1 MTVFPGIMPL
11 LNRAFLAVLFTCM
24 SACASNSTTSDNE
37 KDSPGI
43 SYLAKTDIDTV
54 TDVHIQQSLDF
65 LRALAEKL
73 YRRNP
78 IYCKRT
84 NRTIDQCVARIF
96 DTNRRW
102 KYDELQGKRGTSA
115 IELAFDDSY
124 THDRVLAF
132 IIGLK
137 AMINAAYNNKTEFFV
152 YDELEPQKLYN
163 SARNIEIAV
172 WRLSNRRNPQGEL
185 YLLSNAPTTNPP
197 NLSFERLFGKLIA
210 TQDMMARVIELRT
223 GRRIKNIIQTLAGA
237 IFLPI

>member
-1 MTVFPGIMPL
+1 MTAFPRIL
-11 LNRAFLAVLFTCM
+11 SFLNRVFLAVLITCV
-24 SACASNSTTSDNE
+24 SACASNSTTNDNE

-54 TDVHIQQSLDF
+54 TDVHIQRSLEF
-65 LRALAEKL
+65 LRTLAGKL

-84 NRTIDQCVARIF
+84 NRTIDQCVARMF

-102 KYDELQGKRGTSA
+102 QYDELQGKQGASA
-115 IELAFDDSY
+115 IELAFDDGY
-124 THDRVLAF
+124 TRDRVLAF

-137 AMINAAYNNKTEFFV
+137 AMVKAAYNNKTEFFV
-152 YDELEPQKLYN
+152 FDELEPQKLYN

-185 YLLSNAPTTNPP
+185 YLLSNAATTNPP